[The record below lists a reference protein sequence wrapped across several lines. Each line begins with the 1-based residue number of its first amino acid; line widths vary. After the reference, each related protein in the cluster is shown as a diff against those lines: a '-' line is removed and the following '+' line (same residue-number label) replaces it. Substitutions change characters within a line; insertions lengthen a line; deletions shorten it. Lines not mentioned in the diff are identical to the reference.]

1 MRLKNR
7 KESVG
12 NGFLF
17 PFMQETIVQLQ
28 ILGKTRT
35 SETYQ
40 SALSSFMRFRNGKDV
55 LISNIKDE
63 MIVAYESCLI
73 ASGLSS
79 NTTSFYMR
87 ILRAV
92 YNRAVKQGL
101 TRQKYPF
108 KYVYTGVAKTRKRA
122 VEISVVSRLAEMDL
136 DKNPSAALARDMFL
150 FSFYTRGMS
159 FVDMAYLRKSDLSHG
174 VLTYRRRKTGQTLFI
189 RWEKC
194 MEDIVANYDNPSSP
208 YLLPIIT
215 SDETDERK
223 QYVNMSHNI
232 NRSLKS
238 LGKRLGL
245 TMPLTMYV
253 ARHTWANAARQKKIP
268 LSVISE
274 GMGHTSEMTTRIY
287 LSSLDADI
295 IDKANRK
302 ILGSLMI

>member
-1 MRLKNR
+1 MRQKQK
-7 KESVG
+7 KELVS
-12 NGFLF
+12 NEYLF

-28 ILGKTRT
+28 KLGKTRT
-35 SETYQ
+35 AETYQ
-40 SALSSFMRFRNGKDV
+40 SALASFMRFREGKDV
-55 LISNIKDE
+55 LISHIKDNL
-63 MIVAYESCLI
+63 IVAYENSMK

-92 YNRAVKQGL
+92 YNRAVKQGI
-101 TRQKYPF
+101 TKQKYPF
-108 KYVYTGVAKTRKRA
+108 QYVYTGVAKTRKRA
-122 VEISVVSRLAEMDL
+122 VDISIVRRLAEMDL
-136 DKNPSAALARDMFL
+136 DRNPSAALARDMFL

-174 VLTYRRRKTGQTLFI
+174 VLEYRRRKTGQNMFI

-194 MEDIVANYDNPSSP
+194 MDEIVSSYDNPSSF

-215 SDETDERK
+215 SSDTDERQ
-223 QYVNMSHNI
+223 QYINMSHKI

-238 LGKRLGL
+238 LGKKLGL
-245 TMPLTMYV
+245 PTPLTMYV
-253 ARHTWANAARQKKIP
+253 ARHTWANAARKKKIP
-268 LSVISE
+268 ISVISE

-295 IDKANRK
+295 IDRANKK
-302 ILGSLMI
+302 ILRLL

>member
-1 MRLKNR
+1 MRQKQK
-7 KESVG
+7 KELVS
-12 NGFLF
+12 NEYLF

-28 ILGKTRT
+28 KLGKTRT
-35 SETYQ
+35 AETYQ
-40 SALSSFMRFRNGKDV
+40 SALASFMRFREEKDV
-55 LISNIKDE
+55 LISHIKDNL
-63 MIVAYESCLI
+63 IVAYENSMK

-92 YNRAVKQGL
+92 YNRAVKQGI
-101 TRQKYPF
+101 TKQKYPF
-108 KYVYTGVAKTRKRA
+108 QYVYTGVAKTRKRA
-122 VEISVVSRLAEMDL
+122 VDISIVRRLAEMDL
-136 DKNPSAALARDMFL
+136 DRNPSAALARDMFL

-174 VLTYRRRKTGQTLFI
+174 VLEYRRRKTGQNLFI

-194 MEDIVANYDNPSSP
+194 MDEIVSSYDNPSSF

-215 SDETDERK
+215 TYDTDERQ
-223 QYVNMSHNI
+223 QYINMSHKI

-238 LGKRLGL
+238 LGKKLGL
-245 TMPLTMYV
+245 PTPLTMYV
-253 ARHTWANAARQKKIP
+253 ARHTWANAARKKKIP
-268 LSVISE
+268 ISVISE

-295 IDKANRK
+295 IDRANKK
-302 ILGSLMI
+302 ILRLL

>member
-1 MRLKNR
+1 MRQKQK
-7 KESVG
+7 KELVS
-12 NGFLF
+12 NEYLF

-28 ILGKTRT
+28 KLGKTRT
-35 SETYQ
+35 AETYQ
-40 SALSSFMRFRNGKDV
+40 SALASFMRFREDKDV
-55 LISNIKDE
+55 LISHIKDNL
-63 MIVAYESCLI
+63 IVAYENSMK

-92 YNRAVKQGL
+92 YNRAVKQGI
-101 TRQKYPF
+101 TKQKYPF
-108 KYVYTGVAKTRKRA
+108 QYVYTGVAKTRKRA
-122 VEISVVSRLAEMDL
+122 VDISIVRRLAEMNL
-136 DKNPSAALARDMFL
+136 DRNPSAALARDMFL

-174 VLTYRRRKTGQTLFI
+174 VLEYRRRKTGQNLFI

-194 MEDIVANYDNPSSP
+194 MDEIVSSYDNPSSF

-215 SDETDERK
+215 SSDTDERQ
-223 QYVNMSHNI
+223 QYISMSHKI

-238 LGKRLGL
+238 LGKKLGL
-245 TMPLTMYV
+245 PTPLTMYV
-253 ARHTWANAARQKKIP
+253 ARHTWANAARKKKIP
-268 LSVISE
+268 ISVISE

-295 IDKANRK
+295 IDRANKK
-302 ILGSLMI
+302 ILRLL

>member
-1 MRLKNR
+1 MRQKQK
-7 KESVG
+7 KELVS
-12 NGFLF
+12 NEYLF

-28 ILGKTRT
+28 KLGKTRT
-35 SETYQ
+35 AETYQ
-40 SALSSFMRFRNGKDV
+40 SALASFMRFREGKDV
-55 LISNIKDE
+55 LISHIKDNL
-63 MIVAYESCLI
+63 IVAYENSMK

-92 YNRAVKQGL
+92 YNRAVKQGI
-101 TRQKYPF
+101 TKQKYPF
-108 KYVYTGVAKTRKRA
+108 QYVYTGVAKTRKRA
-122 VEISVVSRLAEMDL
+122 VDISIVRRLAEMDL
-136 DKNPSAALARDMFL
+136 DRNPSAALARDMFL

-174 VLTYRRRKTGQTLFI
+174 VLEYRRRKTGQNMFI

-194 MEDIVANYDNPSSP
+194 MDEIVSNYDNPSSF

-215 SDETDERK
+215 TYDTDERQ
-223 QYVNMSHNI
+223 QYINMSHKI

-238 LGKRLGL
+238 LGKKLGL
-245 TMPLTMYV
+245 PTPLTMYV
-253 ARHTWANAARQKKIP
+253 ARHTWANAARKKKIP
-268 LSVISE
+268 ISVISE

-295 IDKANRK
+295 IDRANKK
-302 ILGSLMI
+302 ILRLL

>member
-1 MRLKNR
+1 MRQKQK
-7 KESVG
+7 KELVS
-12 NGFLF
+12 NEYLF

-28 ILGKTRT
+28 KLGKTRT
-35 SETYQ
+35 AETYQ
-40 SALSSFMRFRNGKDV
+40 SALASFMRFREGKDV
-55 LISNIKDE
+55 LISHIKDNL
-63 MIVAYESCLI
+63 IVAYENSMK

-92 YNRAVKQGL
+92 YNRAVKQGI
-101 TRQKYPF
+101 TKQKYPF
-108 KYVYTGVAKTRKRA
+108 QYVYTGVAKTRKRA
-122 VEISVVSRLAEMDL
+122 VDISIVRRLAEMDL
-136 DKNPSAALARDMFL
+136 DRNPSAALARDMFL

-174 VLTYRRRKTGQTLFI
+174 VLEYRRRKTGQNMFI

-194 MEDIVANYDNPSSP
+194 MDEIVSSYDNPSSF

-215 SDETDERK
+215 TYDTDERQ
-223 QYVNMSHNI
+223 QYINMSHKI

-238 LGKRLGL
+238 LGKKLGL
-245 TMPLTMYV
+245 PTPLTMYV
-253 ARHTWANAARQKKIP
+253 ARHTWANAARKKKIP
-268 LSVISE
+268 ISVISE

-295 IDKANRK
+295 IDRANKK
-302 ILGSLMI
+302 ILRLL

>member
-1 MRLKNR
+1 MRQKQK
-7 KESVG
+7 KELVS
-12 NGFLF
+12 NEYLF

-28 ILGKTRT
+28 KLGKTRT
-35 SETYQ
+35 AETYQ
-40 SALSSFMRFRNGKDV
+40 SALASFMRFREGKDV
-55 LISNIKDE
+55 LISHIKDNL
-63 MIVAYESCLI
+63 IVAYENSMK

-92 YNRAVKQGL
+92 YNRAVKQGI
-101 TRQKYPF
+101 TKQKYPF
-108 KYVYTGVAKTRKRA
+108 QYVYTGVAKTRKRA
-122 VEISVVSRLAEMDL
+122 VDISIVRKLAEMDL
-136 DKNPSAALARDMFL
+136 DRNPSAALARDMFL

-174 VLTYRRRKTGQTLFI
+174 VLEYRRRKTGQNLFI

-194 MEDIVANYDNPSSP
+194 MDEIVSSYDNPSSF

-215 SDETDERK
+215 SSDTDERQ
-223 QYVNMSHNI
+223 QYINMSHKI

-238 LGKRLGL
+238 LGKKLGL
-245 TMPLTMYV
+245 PTPLTMYV
-253 ARHTWANAARQKKIP
+253 ARHTWANAARKKKIP
-268 LSVISE
+268 ISVISE

-295 IDKANRK
+295 IDRANKK
-302 ILGSLMI
+302 ILRLL

>member
-1 MRLKNR
+1 MRQKQK
-7 KESVG
+7 KELVS
-12 NGFLF
+12 NEYLF

-28 ILGKTRT
+28 KLGKTRT
-35 SETYQ
+35 AETYQ
-40 SALSSFMRFRNGKDV
+40 SALASFMRFREGKDV
-55 LISNIKDE
+55 LISHIKDNL
-63 MIVAYESCLI
+63 IVAYENSMK

-92 YNRAVKQGL
+92 YNRAVKQGI
-101 TRQKYPF
+101 TKQKYPF
-108 KYVYTGVAKTRKRA
+108 QYVYTGVAKTRKRA
-122 VEISVVSRLAEMDL
+122 VDISIVRRLAEMDL
-136 DKNPSAALARDMFL
+136 DRNPSAALARDMFL

-174 VLTYRRRKTGQTLFI
+174 VLEYRRRKTGQNMFI

-194 MEDIVANYDNPSSP
+194 MDEIVSSYDNPSSF

-215 SDETDERK
+215 TYDTDERQ
-223 QYVNMSHNI
+223 QYINMSHKI

-238 LGKRLGL
+238 LGKKLGL
-245 TMPLTMYV
+245 PAPLTMYV
-253 ARHTWANAARQKKIP
+253 ARHTWANAARKKKIP
-268 LSVISE
+268 ISVISE

-295 IDKANRK
+295 IDRANKK
-302 ILGSLMI
+302 ILRLL

>member
-1 MRLKNR
+1 MRQKQK
-7 KESVG
+7 KELVS
-12 NGFLF
+12 NEYLF

-28 ILGKTRT
+28 KLGKTRT
-35 SETYQ
+35 AETYQ
-40 SALSSFMRFRNGKDV
+40 SALASFMRFREGKDV
-55 LISNIKDE
+55 LISHIKDNL
-63 MIVAYESCLI
+63 IVAYENSMK

-92 YNRAVKQGL
+92 YNRAVKQGI
-101 TRQKYPF
+101 TKQKYPF
-108 KYVYTGVAKTRKRA
+108 QYVYTGVAKTRKRA
-122 VEISVVSRLAEMDL
+122 VDISIVRRLAEMDL
-136 DKNPSAALARDMFL
+136 DRNPSAALARDMFL

-174 VLTYRRRKTGQTLFI
+174 VLEYRRRKTGQNLFI

-194 MEDIVANYDNPSSP
+194 MDEIVSSYDNPSSL

-215 SDETDERK
+215 SSDTDERQ
-223 QYVNMSHNI
+223 QYINMSHKI

-238 LGKRLGL
+238 LGKKLGL
-245 TMPLTMYV
+245 PTPLTMYV
-253 ARHTWANAARQKKIP
+253 ARHTWANAARKKKIP
-268 LSVISE
+268 ISVISE

-295 IDKANRK
+295 IDRANKK
-302 ILGSLMI
+302 ILRLL